1 MEQNGR
7 VMFKM
12 DADVRNSDV
21 RGSYVRDSD
30 VRDSDVRG
38 SYVRDS
44 DVRDLYIYYSDGFI
58 SPNNHQHRDS
68 TVLLLL

>member
-12 DADVRNSDV
+12 DADVRN
-21 RGSYVRDSD
+21 
-30 VRDSDVRG
+30 SDVRG